1 MEHNFCAAKLV
12 TKFGCVALLAVLL
25 QSAVVFPYIQ
35 LSELKTHHTE
45 LEKVQREIADKVRPE
60 VEEQWGA
67 KFPDFDVLS
76 YKTLDS
82 GDKYFFMKIQLGVLQ
97 VKAIQGEDG
106 YISFQNYKYVPTKDP
121 IEYF

>member
-45 LEKVQREIADKVRPE
+45 LEKVQREIADKVSKILDL
-60 VEEQWGA
+60 
-67 KFPDFDVLS
+67 KFFTNHVVWSRL
-76 YKTLDS
+76 
-82 GDKYFFMKIQLGVLQ
+82 
-97 VKAIQGEDG
+97 
-106 YISFQNYKYVPTKDP
+106 
-121 IEYF
+121 